1 MKYRKIPN
9 LVKFKK
15 ARGFG
20 KLLPSQEFLF
30 PMLKAGGHGFCVIMW
45 VLWYSI
51 LNEWV
56 SEVAQSC
63 PTLCNPWTIAYP
75 GSSIQGIFQLRILEW
90 VAISFSNSILNT
102 WSKSPRIFMILYEF
116 CGFRSR
122 VSQTKIKWVLM
133 LCSPY
138 PKTMARTSDFIRL
151 RCKPFE
157 HFEQI
162 TVII

>member
-30 PMLKAGGHGFCVIMW
+30 PVLKAGGHGFCLIMS

-51 LNEWV
+51 LN
-56 SEVAQSC
+56 A
-63 PTLCNPWTIAYP
+63 L
-75 GSSIQGIFQLRILEW
+75 
-90 VAISFSNSILNT
+90 
-102 WSKSPRIFMILYEF
+102 SKSPRIFMSLYEF

-122 VSQTKIKWVLM
+122 ISQTKIKWILM
-133 LCSPY
+133 FCSPY
-138 PKTMARTSDFIRL
+138 PETMTRTSDFIRL
-151 RCKPFE
+151 RWQAISVFCAENCHELVFSFTDYSGWYVENKTGIKVRIETTIWKPLK
-157 HFEQI
+157 
-162 TVII
+162 

>member
-30 PMLKAGGHGFCVIMW
+30 PILKAGGHGFCLIMS
-45 VLWYSI
+45 VLQYSI

-63 PTLCNPWTIAYP
+63 PTLCNPMDCSLTRFLRPWDFPGKNTGVGCHFLLQQYP
-75 GSSIQGIFQLRILEW
+75 EY
-90 VAISFSNSILNT
+90 

-116 CGFRSR
+116 YGFRSR
-122 VSQTKIKWVLM
+122 ISQTKIKWVLM

-151 RCKPFE
+151 RCKPLE
-157 HFEQI
+157 YFEQR